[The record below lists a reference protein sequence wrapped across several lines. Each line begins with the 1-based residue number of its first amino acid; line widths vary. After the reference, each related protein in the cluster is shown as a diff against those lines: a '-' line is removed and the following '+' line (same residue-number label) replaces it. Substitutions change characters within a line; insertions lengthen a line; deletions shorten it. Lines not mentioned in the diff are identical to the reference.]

1 VFRAFPCKIRA
12 VPMQGC
18 SHAGS
23 FSHAGLFPCRAV
35 PMQAAFSSQGI
46 SHAQQL
52 VPASCWEFVG
62 DADIASLAAS
72 DCTIHTMFAGLAAN
86 ARYLKYVHKR
96 RAWY

>member
-1 VFRAFPCKIRA
+1 MQSAFP
-12 VPMQGC
+12 
-18 SHAGS
+18 
-23 FSHAGLFPCRAV
+23 
-35 PMQAAFSSQGI
+35 SQGI

-62 DADIASLAAS
+62 NTDIASLAET